1 MLCFFYILL
10 DSSISSAVS
19 VRYGNIEAHYDLDSN
34 DTGLDDV
41 DDESCYFMEDEGE
54 RPVFFY
60 SERSTPIVSS
70 IDPVSI
76 TLQSVITL
84 RGSGFGTNST
94 STTIFFG
101 NCHCIIQ
108 GMYSDSMI
116 NCTLLLSCKPM
127 PFTLLPLSLG
137 ISNKGYAVISGEQKG
152 VTVKPV
158 ITGFSPLNGSLLGG
172 NTLAISGYS
181 FIENNNL
188 TVHVD
193 MDCEIMAVSYYTI
206 ECIVPRSINS
216 HMNSCVSVDVTYF
229 SDEEAPCEII
239 DGDCYYDYMPEST
252 PMIEFVSQ
260 LDIER
265 NETALIKIN
274 GSLLS
279 AETIVWIGHH
289 KCTNITM
296 EDGQSITCLIGPI
309 QAGEYKLT
317 VLSPGYGYAMFK
329 TEKMEIITS
338 LLKIESVSPTNGS
351 TRGGT
356 LLTLSG
362 YGFSSSLSNNSVNIS
377 GEPCLVIDSSYTSL
391 TCITPDLNGEYIA
404 ANIEV
409 VVAKMKRFNSDNLTF
424 TFSNETTPKINRI
437 TLERGLIINLKGTGF
452 STMNDDVSVII
463 GSSVCTVTDT
473 NLTNIRCI
481 LGPAIDNDIGTY
493 EVNVTIKGKGRADSV
508 EYSLLVSEVSPM
520 NGSFAGM
527 NNLTIYGIGFDPVAT
542 TIKICGRTCYPSSE
556 RPSLTSLSCIIPPF
570 TDLMANATT
579 HTCDVTVTSLS
590 KTFTLMNSYKL
601 AESLTPHVNF
611 INSTRGGTAG
621 GSILLIEGDGF
632 SSNVTVTIAEAEC
645 IVKNYSETFVICQTG
660 SSGRTVRAPV
670 MVYVEGKGYAISDNE
685 SIEFHYVDLWSTAY
699 TWMGGSPPRDG
710 DTVIIPSGQTLV
722 LDVRTPVLKMVLIK
736 GGELI
741 FDDKDGVELHSET
754 ILITNGGKL
763 QVGTEE
769 SPYQHKTQIILYGH
783 RLSTELPLFGAK
795 TIAVRNGT
803 LDLHGRPIVHTWT
816 CLSSTAYA
824 GNTTLYLKH
833 NVSDW
838 KEGDKIV
845 LASTSYSP
853 SESEELT
860 IKLVS
865 GNTIEVCPP
874 LNYTHLS
881 VTLTYNDSVSACAE
895 VGHLTRNVVIRG
907 NKDDW
912 EIKSVNCPVE
922 YVPGRFRVQSC
933 FGGQFDPEVIA
944 DEFGSQITLHE
955 GPYDEVIGHIEYIE
969 VTQAGQAYRLGHYP
983 ILFRY
988 IKDTSKSY
996 MRGCA
1001 IHNTFNRAVGIDG
1014 VHGLLIESNVAY
1026 NVNGHAF
1033 FMEDGAETNNTI
1045 RYNIGLSIKTSS
1057 SLLNIDIT
1065 PATYWIT
1072 NPSNT
1077 LSYNAAAG
1085 GSYIGFWYHFPT
1097 VLDDYPMNRF
1107 YNNSAHSFDLYG
1119 LWVDGEYNPE
1129 SENICESVV
1138 TLAVFDG
1145 LVSWRNSYGIMF
1157 SNVGA
1162 VHLTNSAIIENDV
1175 VGVDFNAAWGERN
1188 GLIKNVLIVAHS
1200 NDMSEVDDP
1209 SVCTSIGLRTPLSS
1223 YLTVSG
1229 VTFVNFNEDDCY
1241 ALGACSNCL
1250 ERQGGY
1256 ETLFEEVLFIAC
1268 TNRVHWQWEHEQIFR
1283 DIDGSLTGEPGSAL
1297 IPTSGVLPSS
1307 HCRPD
1312 STSINGSVCDSGI
1325 EFVRFTLFNPT
1336 PSFENLTVSS
1346 EDGITVIPKSNHEL
1360 GPGYMALLPTQQIY
1374 ELSSVSWSKAVN
1386 ISYNSLY
1393 SGINSSEYLWIRHN
1407 FSELVNAVKI
1417 NGEIRPAS
1425 SDQLLPGETVLG
1437 DWYINGTVLTYYVNA
1452 TLDATD
1458 SACPKDVALNFS
1470 SYQCFYKNCA
1480 SSPLSPPLS
1489 PSPSLESPSTS
1500 SSLTE
1505 SSSPSTSLESPSTS
1519 PSLTESSSPSTSLES
1534 PSPSPSLTKSP
1545 SPSTSLESSSPS
1557 PSLTESPSPSTSLE
1571 SSSPSPSLNESPSPS
1586 TSLESS
1592 SPSPSLTESPSP
1604 STSLESSSPSPS
1616 LTESPSPS
1624 TSLESSSPSPS
1635 LTESPS
1641 PSTSLESSSPSP
1653 SLNESPSP
1661 STSLESSSPSPSL
1674 TESPSLSP
1682 TITPSP
1688 GPSIVI
1694 RNWSNTSIWPESTL
1708 PVNDAD
1714 VHIECKFSILVDI
1727 PLPRLN
1733 TLRVCGKL
1741 EFIDD
1746 RDHVLEATRIL
1757 IDGGGQLV
1765 AGSKDTPFQHQLLI
1779 ILNGNRS
1786 SPQYHHGPVLGAKV
1800 LGVFGHLSLHGRV
1813 TNRSWTVLAS
1823 TASPGETE
1831 LVLAKPVNWVAGE
1844 EIVISP
1850 SYYEANETEVHVI
1863 ESISGDKH
1871 TLMLQQPLAFTHL
1884 GGLHNKQCCRVNVS
1898 VEVGLLTHN
1907 IKILGTH
1914 PNATLDLSEEESYGC
1929 RILVGSYSNEYTGS
1943 AALSGVE
1950 FKGCGQ
1956 QGGFVEDSDPRFSL
1970 SFVNV
1975 GTITDSSSYIESCS
1989 FHRSYSTGIGVTGTN
2004 NLTIS
2009 GNVVYHSIGPSIQIA
2024 GCDHQIINNLALM
2037 AVPNDPLNSEWTAN
2051 FDLVKADNFLLVGN
2065 SAAGGGKSGYHT
2077 NGENC
2082 LSEDFVPSW
2091 SDNTAHSTLHGLHMG
2106 YSDGHTSGEL
2116 NGCSSFHKFTIYS
2129 CYHYGFF
2136 SYSSAGIRITE
2147 SLFVNNYAA
2156 TFTAVIGPDPLTHL
2170 VGNKSV
2176 VIKDTLIISSLYPN
2190 RASIDCTE
2198 YRRKPGIAFHKTSHS
2213 GIQSPQGGHVG
2224 VVLPSFTAGPGDFPS
2239 SAWSSITTYPA
2250 VNGLTKLSNVTFCHF
2265 GTHCGLRE
2273 AAIITNPSS
2282 EDCQHPLW
2290 TEDVHFEDGTGNAKF
2305 YNHNPNPESI
2315 NPADCGDMDCD
2326 GLKKILIRDIDGSF
2340 LGREGLSSLVSKSQL
2355 QSNGHGSSDYAIPY
2369 TALWSD
2375 GKTNLNGSYPNE
2387 GIYRGTNGECE
2398 WNPDYNSYL
2407 CANID
2412 HMMLV
2417 IESLDPDTE
2426 VRRFAPVG
2434 ISANGYI
2441 DLINGPKDHGWCGG
2455 YTCQERISTFYAIV
2469 STGLNYTIRVTGTN
2483 PQRANFMLLHASDSQ
2498 SLRIAYVYNNAQRL
2512 DVYVGSEYIVPT
2524 NGYWQDG
2531 SLQYRSGGDNFIPSI
2546 SDPHGTNYYDK
2557 NENTLYIVIRG
2568 SSPVRVEAAPIVQL
2582 GINFKQENKTLDK
2595 TKLIEGL
2602 TSLLGIQPDQLQNV
2616 NIVSGEGNI
2625 AKCSTTNAATTRI
2638 EIEIGHV
2645 PLNETTVN
2653 NTDIRQEEYEELA
2666 KVSTLSGLAIQTLK
2680 LSTVTGYTV
2689 LDAQLTEPQPL
2700 ATDPT
2705 GGMRATNKTGGPQPG
2720 DNGTDALT
2728 TYSERQRQEEERRR
2742 NETRTVTLS
2751 IPHSLHLLSN
2761 STDGKEGVTLTS
2773 PPLFAMYD
2781 ESGCIVNVLGVGQP
2795 WQITAH
2801 ILEGP
2806 RHTFLINNT
2815 VDMGNGMAL
2824 FSGLIFSH
2832 PGSYKL
2838 MYNITYP
2845 PLVNF
2850 TVLSPTSISV
2860 IMRQLKLF
2868 IMIGPPQEANTT
2880 FPLPYPLVV
2889 HVLDVPSGELA
2900 DNLGWRKNRAWYMK
2914 AHLIMGGSIT
2924 SVLISGGVAKF
2935 PSLHFRYP
2943 GTYRIRFSVYTDP
2956 ESPSSELPDP
2966 IESEIIEVSRYQV
2979 TRYIIVY
2986 RNNYDEVVEGHKESL
3001 ASLMICELEQFY
3013 PNVHMYNATISNGS
3027 IVVSFFATSS
3037 NLSSLLFFV
3046 ETLPDSAILRN
3057 ITFRGHKLVLLS
3069 ITQDPNYPVTGPTAA
3084 PTTESTYQYLIVT
3097 VVTSTVGG
3105 VMLLVIAILT
3115 VAIVA
3120 YKCTRKRQRKRNCQT
3135 IDKDNLYV
3143 VSSSTIHSNAPI
3155 FDEAEND
3162 YPIFHLVSK
3171 GCKNK
3176 KSYVTTIESK
3186 STMVKHASKEND
3198 EAMKCVPKDE
3208 SSDKSGHTSK
3218 SNEIS
3223 CGSQDDVNKET
3234 EAVTKF

>member
-1 MLCFFYILL
+1 M
-10 DSSISSAVS
+10 
-19 VRYGNIEAHYDLDSN
+19 
-34 DTGLDDV
+34 
-41 DDESCYFMEDEGE
+41 
-54 RPVFFY
+54 
-60 SERSTPIVSS
+60 
-70 IDPVSI
+70 
-76 TLQSVITL
+76 
-84 RGSGFGTNST
+84 
-94 STTIFFG
+94 
-101 NCHCIIQ
+101 
-108 GMYSDSMI
+108 
-116 NCTLLLSCKPM
+116 
-127 PFTLLPLSLG
+127 
-137 ISNKGYAVISGEQKG
+137 
-152 VTVKPV
+152 
-158 ITGFSPLNGSLLGG
+158 
-172 NTLAISGYS
+172 
-181 FIENNNL
+181 
-188 TVHVD
+188 
-193 MDCEIMAVSYYTI
+193 
-206 ECIVPRSINS
+206 
-216 HMNSCVSVDVTYF
+216 
-229 SDEEAPCEII
+229 
-239 DGDCYYDYMPEST
+239 
-252 PMIEFVSQ
+252 
-260 LDIER
+260 
-265 NETALIKIN
+265 
-274 GSLLS
+274 
-279 AETIVWIGHH
+279 
-289 KCTNITM
+289 
-296 EDGQSITCLIGPI
+296 
-309 QAGEYKLT
+309 
-317 VLSPGYGYAMFK
+317 
-329 TEKMEIITS
+329 
-338 LLKIESVSPTNGS
+338 
-351 TRGGT
+351 
-356 LLTLSG
+356 
-362 YGFSSSLSNNSVNIS
+362 
-377 GEPCLVIDSSYTSL
+377 
-391 TCITPDLNGEYIA
+391 
-404 ANIEV
+404 
-409 VVAKMKRFNSDNLTF
+409 
-424 TFSNETTPKINRI
+424 
-437 TLERGLIINLKGTGF
+437 
-452 STMNDDVSVII
+452 
-463 GSSVCTVTDT
+463 
-473 NLTNIRCI
+473 
-481 LGPAIDNDIGTY
+481 
-493 EVNVTIKGKGRADSV
+493 
-508 EYSLLVSEVSPM
+508 
-520 NGSFAGM
+520 
-527 NNLTIYGIGFDPVAT
+527 
-542 TIKICGRTCYPSSE
+542 
-556 RPSLTSLSCIIPPF
+556 
-570 TDLMANATT
+570 
-579 HTCDVTVTSLS
+579 
-590 KTFTLMNSYKL
+590 
-601 AESLTPHVNF
+601 
-611 INSTRGGTAG
+611 
-621 GSILLIEGDGF
+621 
-632 SSNVTVTIAEAEC
+632 
-645 IVKNYSETFVICQTG
+645 
-660 SSGRTVRAPV
+660 
-670 MVYVEGKGYAISDNE
+670 
-685 SIEFHYVDLWSTAY
+685 
-699 TWMGGSPPRDG
+699 
-710 DTVIIPSGQTLV
+710 
-722 LDVRTPVLKMVLIK
+722 
-736 GGELI
+736 
-741 FDDKDGVELHSET
+741 
-754 ILITNGGKL
+754 
-763 QVGTEE
+763 
-769 SPYQHKTQIILYGH
+769 
-783 RLSTELPLFGAK
+783 
-795 TIAVRNGT
+795 
-803 LDLHGRPIVHTWT
+803 
-816 CLSSTAYA
+816 
-824 GNTTLYLKH
+824 
-833 NVSDW
+833 
-838 KEGDKIV
+838 
-845 LASTSYSP
+845 
-853 SESEELT
+853 
-860 IKLVS
+860 
-865 GNTIEVCPP
+865 
-874 LNYTHLS
+874 
-881 VTLTYNDSVSACAE
+881 
-895 VGHLTRNVVIRG
+895 
-907 NKDDW
+907 
-912 EIKSVNCPVE
+912 
-922 YVPGRFRVQSC
+922 
-933 FGGQFDPEVIA
+933 
-944 DEFGSQITLHE
+944 
-955 GPYDEVIGHIEYIE
+955 
-969 VTQAGQAYRLGHYP
+969 
-983 ILFRY
+983 
-988 IKDTSKSY
+988 
-996 MRGCA
+996 
-1001 IHNTFNRAVGIDG
+1001 
-1014 VHGLLIESNVAY
+1014 
-1026 NVNGHAF
+1026 
-1033 FMEDGAETNNTI
+1033 
-1045 RYNIGLSIKTSS
+1045 
-1057 SLLNIDIT
+1057 
-1065 PATYWIT
+1065 
-1072 NPSNT
+1072 
-1077 LSYNAAAG
+1077 
-1085 GSYIGFWYHFPT
+1085 
-1097 VLDDYPMNRF
+1097 
-1107 YNNSAHSFDLYG
+1107 
-1119 LWVDGEYNPE
+1119 
-1129 SENICESVV
+1129 
-1138 TLAVFDG
+1138 
-1145 LVSWRNSYGIMF
+1145 
-1157 SNVGA
+1157 
-1162 VHLTNSAIIENDV
+1162 
-1175 VGVDFNAAWGERN
+1175 
-1188 GLIKNVLIVAHS
+1188 
-1200 NDMSEVDDP
+1200 
-1209 SVCTSIGLRTPLSS
+1209 
-1223 YLTVSG
+1223 
-1229 VTFVNFNEDDCY
+1229 
-1241 ALGACSNCL
+1241 
-1250 ERQGGY
+1250 
-1256 ETLFEEVLFIAC
+1256 
-1268 TNRVHWQWEHEQIFR
+1268 
-1283 DIDGSLTGEPGSAL
+1283 
-1297 IPTSGVLPSS
+1297 
-1307 HCRPD
+1307 
-1312 STSINGSVCDSGI
+1312 
-1325 EFVRFTLFNPT
+1325 
-1336 PSFENLTVSS
+1336 
-1346 EDGITVIPKSNHEL
+1346 
-1360 GPGYMALLPTQQIY
+1360 
-1374 ELSSVSWSKAVN
+1374 
-1386 ISYNSLY
+1386 
-1393 SGINSSEYLWIRHN
+1393 
-1407 FSELVNAVKI
+1407 
-1417 NGEIRPAS
+1417 
-1425 SDQLLPGETVLG
+1425 
-1437 DWYINGTVLTYYVNA
+1437 
-1452 TLDATD
+1452 
-1458 SACPKDVALNFS
+1458 
-1470 SYQCFYKNCA
+1470 
-1480 SSPLSPPLS
+1480 
-1489 PSPSLESPSTS
+1489 
-1500 SSLTE
+1500 
-1505 SSSPSTSLESPSTS
+1505 
-1519 PSLTESSSPSTSLES
+1519 
-1534 PSPSPSLTKSP
+1534 
-1545 SPSTSLESSSPS
+1545 
-1557 PSLTESPSPSTSLE
+1557 
-1571 SSSPSPSLNESPSPS
+1571 
-1586 TSLESS
+1586 
-1592 SPSPSLTESPSP
+1592 
-1604 STSLESSSPSPS
+1604 
-1616 LTESPSPS
+1616 
-1624 TSLESSSPSPS
+1624 
-1635 LTESPS
+1635 
-1641 PSTSLESSSPSP
+1641 
-1653 SLNESPSP
+1653 
-1661 STSLESSSPSPSL
+1661 
-1674 TESPSLSP
+1674 
-1682 TITPSP
+1682 
-1688 GPSIVI
+1688 

-1714 VHIECKFSILVDI
+1714 VHIECNFSILVDI

-1765 AGSKDTPFQHQLLI
+1765 AGSKNTPFQHQLLI

-1786 SPQYHHGPVLGAKV
+1786 SPQYHQGPVLGAKV

-1813 TNRSWTVLAS
+1813 TNHSWTVLAS

-1831 LVLAKPVNWVAGE
+1831 LVLAKPVDWVAGE

-1863 ESISGDKH
+1863 KNISGDKH
-1871 TLMLQQPLAFTHL
+1871 TLTLQRPLAFTHL

-1898 VEVGLLTHN
+1898 VEVGLLTRN

-1929 RILVGSYSNEYTGS
+1929 RVLVGSYSNEYTGS

-1950 FKGCGQ
+1950 FEGCGQ
-1956 QGGFVEDSDPRFSL
+1956 QGGFVEDSDPHFSL
-1970 SFVNV
+1970 SFFNV

-2009 GNVVYHSIGPSIQIA
+2009 GNVVYRSIGPSIQIA
-2024 GCDHQIINNLALM
+2024 GRDHQIINNLALM

-2051 FDLVKADNFLLVGN
+2051 FDLVKADNFLLVSN

-2136 SYSSAGIRITE
+2136 SYSSAGIKITE

-2198 YRRKPGIAFHKTSHS
+2198 YRRKPDIAFHKTSHS

-2239 SAWSSITTYPA
+2239 SAWSSVTTYPA
-2250 VNGLTKLSNVTFCHF
+2250 INGLTKLSNVTFCHF

-2273 AAIITNPSS
+2273 AAIITDPSS

-2355 QSNGHGSSDYAIPY
+2355 RSNGHGSSDYAIPY

-2375 GKTNLNGSYPNE
+2375 GKTNLNGSYPHE

-2434 ISANGYI
+2434 VSADGYI

-2469 STGLNYTIRVTGTN
+2469 STELNYTIRVTGTN

-2582 GINFKQENKTLDK
+2582 GINFKQESKTLDK

-2602 TSLLGIQPDQLQNV
+2602 TSVLGIQPDQLQNV
-2616 NIVSGEGNI
+2616 NISGEENI
-2625 AKCSTTNAATTRI
+2625 AKRSTTNAATTRI

-2653 NTDIRQEEYEELA
+2653 NTEVRQEEYEELA
-2666 KVSTLSGLAIQTLK
+2666 KVSTRSGLAIQTLK
-2680 LSTVTGYTV
+2680 LSTVTSYTV
-2689 LDAQLTEPQPL
+2689 LNAQLTEPQPL

-2751 IPHSLHLLSN
+2751 IPHSLRLLSN

-2773 PPLFAMYD
+2773 PPLVAMYD
-2781 ESGCIVNVLGVGQP
+2781 GSGSIVNVLGVGQP

-2845 PLVNF
+2845 PSVNF
-2850 TVLSPTSISV
+2850 TVLSPTSISI

-2880 FPLPYPLVV
+2880 FPLPHPLVV

-2900 DNLGWRKNRAWYMK
+2900 ANLGWRKNRAWYMK

-2924 SVLISGGVAKF
+2924 NVLISGGMAKF

-2986 RNNYDEVVEGHKESL
+2986 GNNYDEVVEGHEESL
-3001 ASLMICELEQFY
+3001 TSLMISKLKQFY

-3027 IVVSFFATSS
+3027 IVVSLFATSS

-3046 ETLPDSAILRN
+3046 ETLPGSALLRN
-3057 ITFRGHKLVLLS
+3057 ITFHGHKLVLLS

-3105 VMLLVIAILT
+3105 VMLLVITILT

-3143 VSSSTIHSNAPI
+3143 VSLSTIHSNTPI

-3186 STMVKHASKEND
+3186 SAMVKHASKEND
-3198 EAMKCVPKDE
+3198 EAMKRVPKDE

-3223 CGSQDDVNKET
+3223 CGSRSDEDFLNKEM
-3234 EAVTKF
+3234 EAVTKL